1 MDEWAK
7 AAKGYEY
14 FTRLF
19 WPAFDFGHFGRVKKH
34 KRILGTNMYKEL
46 VGQHF
51 ESSFFCAYFPH
62 FHNIRTAQKGARS

>member
-19 WPAFDFGHFGRVKKH
+19 WPAFDFGHFGWVKKH

-51 ESSFFCAYFPH
+51 ES
-62 FHNIRTAQKGARS
+62 